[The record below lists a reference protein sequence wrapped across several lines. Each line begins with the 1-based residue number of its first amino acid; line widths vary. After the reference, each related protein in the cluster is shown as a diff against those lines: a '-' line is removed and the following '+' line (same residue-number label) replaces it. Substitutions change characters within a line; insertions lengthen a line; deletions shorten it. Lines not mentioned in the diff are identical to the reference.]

1 MGMDPL
7 TIGLIGSAA
16 SSAYG
21 AFNQNKTNNQNYNAQ
36 QQAMQAQLAQQGL
49 INQGAQGMMQQGQ
62 NPFSQMLLQMLQGGG
77 GGGQPQGGAGI
88 MPWGGGMVNMQAGGT
103 PSLSGL
109 ASGRFSLNQPMNQG
123 GLSFAQP
130 QNLGAYTYDPSTYNP
145 ATIGNVPSIN
155 PMMVDPSTI
164 NLAGL
169 PQVQAGGISAPAINL
184 GAMGSRGFNMGQD
197 ALSQMIRRAPGPS
210 VTDPTLG
217 LDLQNA
223 GQSFNN
229 SDLFSALAPL
239 DQRNI
244 DTQVAG
250 LQGSLGS
257 LGQRFGTATLDKER
271 QLRSDF
277 AQNISARNAQLQSS
291 SFENA
296 ANRQLQALGQRG
308 TREQF
313 QATLP
318 LQQQA
323 QQLSAA
329 QALMSG
335 GLQQSGL
342 MAQLAQANAANS
354 LQAQT
359 SNAQYGL
366 QAGGMNQD
374 ALIRAALA
382 NQGVAM
388 QAGLANQSAGLQSQT
403 TNAGNTLQAL
413 LANMG
418 SMNQAGQ
425 FNATVGNQAGQFN
438 AGQQTQAG
446 QFNAAQQQQYNQ
458 FIQSVIGQAAGLQSG
473 QNSQNAQL
481 LAIMAGLQGVNA
493 PQQQPSAIPGALGDM
508 SQLLMFL
515 PFLQGL
521 NKPRTA

>member
-7 TIGLIGSAA
+7 TIGLIGSGVAGL
-16 SSAYG
+16 YG
-21 AFNQNKTNNQNYNAQ
+21 AHSQNQTNKQNYNAQ
-36 QQAMQAQLAQQGL
+36 QQAAQAQMA
-49 INQGAQGMMQQGQ
+49 QQGQ
-62 NPFSQMLLQMLQGGG
+62 NPFSQMLLQMLGGG
-77 GGGQPQGGAGI
+77 GAPQGSSGI
-88 MPWGGGMVNMQAGGT
+88 MPWGGGMVNMQGGT

-109 ASGRFSLNQPMNQG
+109 ASGRFNMVQPGVG
-123 GLSFAQP
+123 GMSFARP
-130 QNLGAYTYDPSTYNP
+130 QAQDAFTYNPSSYAP
-145 ATIGNVPSIN
+145 ATIGNVPNIN
-155 PMMVDPSTI
+155 PMMVDPSQI

-169 PQVQAGGISAPAINL
+169 PQVQAGGIAAPTINL

-197 ALSQMIRRAPGPS
+197 ALGQMLRRSPGPS
-210 VTDPTLG
+210 VTDPTLA

-239 DQRNI
+239 DQRTI

-250 LQGSLGS
+250 LQGSMGS

-277 AQNISARNAQLQSS
+277 AQNLAARNAQLQSS

-323 QQLSAA
+323 QQLATA

-335 GLQQSGL
+335 GQQQSSL
-342 MAQLAQANAANS
+342 LAQIAQANAANS

-388 QAGLANQSAGLQSQT
+388 QAGLANQGAGLQAQSS
-403 TNAGNTLQAL
+403 NAGNMLQAL

-425 FNATVGNQAGQFN
+425 FGATAANQAGQFN

-446 QFNAAQQQQYNQ
+446 QFNAAQQQQFNQ
-458 FIQSVIGQAAGLQSG
+458 FMQSIIGQASGMQSG
-473 QNSQNAQL
+473 QTTQNAQL
-481 LAIMAGLQGVNA
+481 LAIMAGLPGINA
-493 PQQQPSAIPGALGDM
+493 PQQQPSAYPGAMGDM

-521 NKPRTA
+521 NKPKA